1 MKTIKILFADDDLKY
16 SMLLKRFFWKQKAMK
31 LLTQGTETLLYSNFP

>member
-1 MKTIKILFADDDLKY
+1 
-16 SMLLKRFFWKQKAMK
+16 MLLKRFLGKQKAMK